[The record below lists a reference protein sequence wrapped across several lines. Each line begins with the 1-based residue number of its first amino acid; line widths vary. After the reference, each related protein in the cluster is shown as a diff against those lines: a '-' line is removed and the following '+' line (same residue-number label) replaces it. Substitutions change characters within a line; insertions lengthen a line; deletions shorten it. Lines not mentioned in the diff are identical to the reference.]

1 MARILLALLVALAAA
16 IPAIAAEP
24 SAGTVSAEAPKAEW
38 TGEATDPPGAAYVI
52 AQEMGSAADACA
64 TPAPVC
70 DEYILTV
77 APGGGTKLTVA
88 VAAESVD
95 DYIGL
100 SVTDPAGTETFTA
113 TDAQSETIV
122 MANPAEGDYTV
133 KVLGSPFLT
142 PAVAYAG
149 SATLEVPAPEPTVT
163 ATPAPTPPPAPT
175 PTPTEPAPPPPPA
188 SAPPPPAQAG
198 PRSLA
203 MHPDRRRLRRAVRF
217 GFRTRVVCRGG
228 CHRVKLRAYVSR
240 LTARNLRLGNFTG
253 DLEVGSA
260 RILRDAEGRRQAIV
274 TFRPSYRKRLARAR
288 RLPIALEAVAT
299 DPDGRVRTTLKRFT
313 LRR

>member
-24 SAGTVSAEAPKAEW
+24 SAGTVSADAPVAEW
-38 TGEATDPPGAAYVI
+38 TGEAGDPAGLAYFAAQM
-52 AQEMGSAADACA
+52 AESASDACA
-64 TPAPVC
+64 TPAPAC
-70 DEYILTV
+70 DEYTLTV
-77 APGGGTKLTVA
+77 APGGGTKLTVTVTA
-88 VAAESVD
+88 TVAD
-95 DYIGL
+95 DWVGL

-113 TDAQSETIV
+113 TDTATETVVID
-122 MANPAEGDYTV
+122 APAEGDYDI
-133 KVLGSPFLT
+133 KVLGSAAEL
-142 PAVAYAG
+142 ASVAYAG
-149 SATLEVPAPEPTVT
+149 SATLEVPAAEPTVT

-175 PTPTEPAPPPPPA
+175 PTPTEPGPPPPPA
-188 SAPPPPAQAG
+188 SAPPPPVQAG